1 MIGASIQ
8 KSPPKNV
15 VLPHFIA
22 GSISFIVLSVLTLL
36 SSDIL
41 TVHFY
46 NPKILAITHIITLGW
61 ITMFIMGSLYQLIPV
76 IFESGLYSNRLAV
89 FNFWFLVGGL
99 TGFIISF
106 WISGF
111 MVLMPVFSTS
121 VFLSVI
127 LFCINIALS
136 YKKAEKKNISGKFII
151 TAVFW
156 LFITV
161 LIGLLLAFNYR
172 LGWIDNS
179 NFRFLKIHA
188 AFGLVGW
195 FLQLVMGVAIT
206 LIPMFLVSHKLRFGL
221 LRFAYYFLNS
231 GLLSI
236 YIYWQFD
243 LHYLF
248 IYTGTFSVITAI
260 VFFLA
265 FIFDSYKKKLRRLDT
280 GMKHSMLSFLYLILP
295 VFLSLIIVF
304 SKNPG
309 SVITNKAILLYG
321 LSAFFAFFTNLILGQ
336 AFKTIPFIV
345 WLHTYQNLV
354 GKVKTP
360 LPRELYSEKLTSIQF
375 YIFHLMLI
383 CLISG
388 IILSNINFVRAG
400 GFLMVITSVIFS
412 INIFKV
418 IFHKTRTELK

>member
-15 VLPHFIA
+15 VLPHFMA

-89 FNFWFLVGGL
+89 FNFWFLVAGL
-99 TGFIISF
+99 SGFITSF

-111 MVLMPVFSTS
+111 MILMPVFSTS

-136 YKKAEKKNISGKFII
+136 YKKAEKKNISVKFII

-172 LGWIDNS
+172 FGWIDNS

-188 AFGLVGW
+188 LFGLTGW

-206 LIPMFLVSHKLRFGL
+206 LIPMFLVSDKIRYGL
-221 LRFAYYFLNS
+221 LKYVYYFLNS
-231 GLLSI
+231 GIVMI
-236 YIYWQFD
+236 YLFWQFN
-243 LHYLF
+243 LHSSVVYL
-248 IYTGTFSVITAI
+248 GTISIISAI
-260 VFFLA
+260 VFFLI
-265 FIFDSYKKKLRRLDT
+265 FIYDSYKKKLRKLDV
-280 GMKHSMLSFLYLILP
+280 GMKHSMLAFACLLLP
-295 VFLSLIIVF
+295 ITMGLIIVF
-304 SKNPG
+304 EDKPG
-309 SVITNKAILLYG
+309 SAFINKAILLYG
-321 LSAFFAFFTNLILGQ
+321 FSAFFAFFTNIILGQ
-336 AFKTIPFIV
+336 SFKTIPFIV
-345 WLHTYQNLV
+345 WLHKYQSLV
-354 GKVKTP
+354 GKVKTT
-360 LPRELYSEKLTSIQF
+360 LPRELYNEKIASGQF
-375 YIFHLMLI
+375 YVFHLMLI
-383 CLISG
+383 IFISG
-388 IILSNINFVRAG
+388 VVFSNVTLIQSSG
-400 GFLMVITSVIFS
+400 ILMVLTSVLFS
-412 INIFKV
+412 INIFKI
-418 IFHKTRTELK
+418 IFHKRKI